1 MIFMK
6 NDIANN
12 DIVHTSTQQSVTG
25 SSHRVA
31 GRDYI
36 EHLNVTDID
45 FILMTEP
52 KDNLDARAIV
62 NERFFNYRFKF
73 HANKVVR
80 EKLINFQNT
89 LELTDVEIKTLYSVG
104 LIHPKYNELTIKSS
118 RSVFYL
124 GWIFTAII
132 TLYFLLLIYAFVCSS
147 HQTGL
152 AGITVLSSALIYVGV
167 MWLIDKRCLQPSRL
181 LRNKQIYQPITL

>member
-6 NDIANN
+6 NEIANN

-62 NERFFNYRFKF
+62 NERFFKYRFKF
-73 HANKVVR
+73 HANEVVR

-89 LELTDVEIKTLYSVG
+89 LKLTDVEIKTLYSVG
-104 LIHPKYNELTIKSS
+104 IIHPKNNELTIKSS
-118 RSVFYL
+118 RSIFYF
-124 GWIFTAII
+124 GWICTAII
-132 TLYFLLLIYAFVCSS
+132 TLYFLLLLYAFICSS

-152 AGITVLSSALIYVGV
+152 GGIIMLISAVMYTGVL
-167 MWLIDKRCLQPSRL
+167 WLIDTKCLQPSKL
-181 LRNKQIYQPITL
+181 LRNKKIYQPITL